1 MANQLVP
8 YPICVE
14 VFCYLTITLS
24 CRRMYWTEVGYQPGI
39 LTALMEGRNLSAL
52 VQIKLKW
59 PVGLALDAPAKR
71 LYWCD
76 AKLRLVES
84 VTLDGRDRHLVRE
97 FADSDMPATIAL
109 HENFLYVTVQSGK
122 LYRLNKFGQGP
133 LTVLA
138 HGLRRPVGLAVY
150 QQQQQHVPSGK
161 IKGALSRIQFNR
173 VLSSQNL

>member
-1 MANQLVP
+1 
-8 YPICVE
+8 
-14 VFCYLTITLS
+14 
-24 CRRMYWTEVGYQPGI
+24 MYWTEIGYQPTI
-39 LTALMEGRNLSAL
+39 KTALMEGTKRSIL
-52 VQIKLKW
+52 VQDKLKW

-76 AKLRLVES
+76 SKLKRVES
-84 VTLDGRDRHLVRE
+84 ISLDARDRHVIWQ
-97 FADSDMPATIAL
+97 FVNSDLPTTIAL

-150 QQQQQHVPSGK
+150 QQQQQYVPSGNVNFFYYSERM
-161 IKGALSRIQFNR
+161 LSIQCQSLEVTKQRR
-173 VLSSQNL
+173 VSL

>member
-1 MANQLVP
+1 
-8 YPICVE
+8 
-14 VFCYLTITLS
+14 
-24 CRRMYWTEVGYQPGI
+24 MYWTEIGYQPTI
-39 LTALMEGRNLSAL
+39 KTALMEGTKRSIL
-52 VQIKLKW
+52 VQDKLKW

-76 AKLRLVES
+76 SKLKRVES
-84 VTLDGRDRHLVRE
+84 ISLDARDRHVIWQ
-97 FADSDMPATIAL
+97 FVNSDLPTTIAL

-150 QQQQQHVPSGK
+150 QQQQQYVPSGNVNFFLLQRTH
-161 IKGALSRIQFNR
+161 AVNSVSVSRGYQATTC
-173 VLSSQNL
+173 VLMMTYRSDNF

>member
-1 MANQLVP
+1 
-8 YPICVE
+8 
-14 VFCYLTITLS
+14 
-24 CRRMYWTEVGYQPGI
+24 MYWTEVGYQPAI
-39 LTALMEGRNLSAL
+39 QSALMQGRNLSTL
-52 VQIKLKW
+52 VQEKVYW

-76 AKLRLVES
+76 SKLRRVES
-84 VTLDGRDRHLVRE
+84 VTLDGRDRHLVRQFTE
-97 FADSDMPATIAL
+97 SDMPTTIAL

-150 QQQQQHVPSGK
+150 QEQQQYVPRGIVHGFIPK
-161 IKGALSRIQFNR
+161 L
-173 VLSSQNL
+173 NLPQISCVDLTD